1 MFSASSCP
9 CQLAVSVLPLG
20 RSARH
25 ARWQPPVAAMRA
37 AAVAG
42 SSILVS
48 LLRSC
53 FEIIVR

>member
-9 CQLAVSVLPLG
+9 RPLAVAVLPLG

-25 ARWQPPVAAMRA
+25 ARWQPPVVAMRA
-37 AAVAG
+37 AAAAG